1 MNKNIDLAGKSFW
14 ESQWSESGATLP
26 INVSNDGLRNYQRRK
41 FHERF
46 QEIFA
51 GLETRDKQLLELGC
65 AYSVWLPY
73 FANEF
78 GFKVSGLDYSETGCA
93 VERQLLIEM
102 NTEGE
107 IICADFF
114 APPQECLEKYD
125 VLVSFGV
132 AEHFTDTAGCLRAF
146 SQFLKPGGIIYT
158 LIPNMVGILGPIAKI
173 INRPF
178 YDLHMLLSAENL
190 AEAHRQAGFAKVQ
203 SNYFMS
209 VNFGVLNNFTGIEKG
224 SVKWALN
231 KAILYGLLGAT
242 AFTWLIEGK
251 VKDLKPNQTFSPYI
265 VCTGYK
271 E

>member
-1 MNKNIDLAGKSFW
+1 MVKNMDLAGKNFW
-14 ESQWSESGATLP
+14 ESQWSESSAIPP
-26 INVSNDGLRNYQRRK
+26 INVSDNSLRNYQRRK

-46 QEIFA
+46 QEIFSS
-51 GLETRDKQLLELGC
+51 LETSDKQLLELGC

-73 FANEF
+73 FAKEF

-93 VERQLLIEM
+93 VERQLLGEM

-114 APPQECLEKYD
+114 TPPKECHEKYD

-132 AEHFTDTAGCLRAF
+132 AEHFTDTAGCLRHF
-146 SQFLKPGGIIYT
+146 SRFLKPGGIIFT

-190 AEAHRQAGFAKVQ
+190 AEAHRQAGFAEVQ

-209 VNFGVLNNFTGIEKG
+209 VNFGVLNSFTGIEKG
-224 SVKWALN
+224 SAKWALN
-231 KAILYGLLGAT
+231 KAILWGLLGVT
-242 AFTWLIEGK
+242 AFTWLIEGSL
-251 VKDLKPNQTFSPYI
+251 KDLKPNQTFSPYI

-271 E
+271 Q

>member
-1 MNKNIDLAGKSFW
+1 MAKNLDLAGKNFW
-14 ESQWSESGATLP
+14 ESQWSESSAIPP
-26 INVSNDGLRNYQRRK
+26 INVSDNSLRNYQRRK

-46 QEIFA
+46 QDVFSS
-51 GLETRDKQLLELGC
+51 LETSDKQLLELGC

-73 FANEF
+73 FAKEF

-107 IICADFF
+107 VICADFF
-114 APPQECLEKYD
+114 APPKECHEKYD

-132 AEHFTDTAGCLRAF
+132 ADHFTDTASCLRAF
-146 SQFLKPGGIIYT
+146 SQFLKPGGVIYT

-190 AEAHRQAGFAKVQ
+190 AEAHRQAGFAEVK
-203 SNYFMS
+203 SDYFMS
-209 VNFGVLNNFTGIEKG
+209 VNFGVLNNFAGIKKG

-231 KAILYGLLGAT
+231 KAILFGLLGVT
-242 AFTWLIEGK
+242 AFTWLIESSL
-251 VKDLKPNQTFSPYI
+251 KDFKPNQTFSPYI

-271 E
+271 Q